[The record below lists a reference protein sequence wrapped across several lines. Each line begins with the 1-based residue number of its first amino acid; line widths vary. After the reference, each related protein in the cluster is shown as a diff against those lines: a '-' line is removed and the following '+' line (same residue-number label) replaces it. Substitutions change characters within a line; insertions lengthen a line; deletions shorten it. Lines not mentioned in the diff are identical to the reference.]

1 VYKAFFGLVRNPF
14 ELSPDPS
21 FLCPLGRSEEAL
33 ASIYHAILRRKGFVV
48 LTGEVGTGKTLTVR
62 YLCELW
68 KDRQIPFAN
77 VIGPI
82 LSVTDFLSYV
92 TFDLGI
98 KVAEPSKGNLLR
110 ALYEFL
116 LAQFEKGLTTVLVV
130 DEAHQLPRAVLEEIR
145 LLTNFETAQ
154 EKLLQ
159 ILLVGQPEL
168 DNKLDSFEL
177 RQLKQRVAIRCHLEP
192 LSEDETR
199 LYIERR
205 LRLAGASSSAGTIF
219 PTDAVQ
225 AIYQHS
231 SGIPR
236 LVNSICEQ
244 ALVAAYALQLPS
256 IPVEIIDDVASY
268 FRLNLAPDVSR
279 VEGPSLKDGGEQN
292 EPPENYPAA
301 PTAASPEKNLRTD
314 VRSLKEQKE
323 PIGAAIHSALSH
335 TSEVRPAETK
345 EPASSGIMATQVFL
359 GAPGPEQ
366 SPEATKELHPG
377 EFGIRSAVITSL
389 SSRAQTQ
396 PGTPRVVSETK
407 DKSKTDSTREG
418 TRELA
423 GTSLRSSVAANSKV
437 PSGVW
442 YGGSLMIA
450 GAALLLVFSLVFS
463 GDWIR
468 LFHSSV
474 LGDSVL
480 KPPRT
485 TTASAVTLDVEPGI
499 VNRAVQSN
507 RGPGSQEQGN
517 KTKQSSTS
525 SGHSPRPPKSS
536 LSVPSAVSS
545 VLLASRND
553 AVPAWTHWD
562 SKVRAAPSL
571 DARAVWRQPNGLAAS
586 AISTEPPVPPPA
598 SAGAAP
604 RERGGEFRQAKLLS
618 SVSVGYPAI
627 AQQTHTEGDVI
638 INAVIDEK
646 GKVRDM
652 RVVSGSL
659 LLREAALDALRQWR
673 YEPATLDGQ
682 PLSIAVQVTI
692 SFRHGS
698 PE

>member
-1 VYKAFFGLVRNPF
+1 VYKAFFGLSRNPF

-21 FLCPLGRSEEAL
+21 FLCPLGRSEEAV

-77 VIGPI
+77 VIGPR

-116 LAQFEKGLTTVLVV
+116 LAQFEKGLTTVLIV

-199 LYIERR
+199 VYIERR
-205 LRLAGASSSAGTIF
+205 LRLAGASSSASTMF
-219 PTDAVQ
+219 PADAVQ
-225 AIYQHS
+225 AIYQYS

-244 ALVAAYALQLPS
+244 ALVAAYALQLAS

-268 FRLNLAPDVSR
+268 FRLGLAPDVGR
-279 VEGPSLKDGGEQN
+279 MERPSPNDEQN
-292 EPPENYPAA
+292 EPSENYSAP
-301 PTAASPEKNLRTD
+301 PTAASSPEKSLSTD
-314 VRSLKEQKE
+314 ARSLKKQNE
-323 PIGAAIHSALSH
+323 PIGTAIHSALPH
-335 TSEVRPAETK
+335 IFHPRPDETK
-345 EPASSGIMATQVFL
+345 EMASSGIVATQVLSGAL
-359 GAPGPEQ
+359 GAEE
-366 SPEATKELHPG
+366 SPEAAKELRPG
-377 EFGIRSAVITSL
+377 ELEMRSAVMTLL
-389 SSRAQTQ
+389 SSGEHTQ
-396 PGTPRVVSETK
+396 PGTPPGVSHPK
-407 DKSKTDSTREG
+407 NKPKTDSVREG
-418 TRELA
+418 TREPA
-423 GTSLRSSVAANSKV
+423 RTSLRSSVAANSKV
-437 PSGVW
+437 PPKGW
-442 YGGSLMIA
+442 YGRSMMIA
-450 GAALLLVFSLVFS
+450 GAALLLIPLFVFA
-463 GDWIR
+463 GDSIR

-480 KPPRT
+480 NRPRIK
-485 TTASAVTLDVEPGI
+485 TALAMAPDVEPGV
-499 VNRAVQSN
+499 VNQAGQSF

-517 KTKQSSTS
+517 KAKQSSTS
-525 SGHSPRPPKSS
+525 SGHSPGPRRSS
-536 LSVPSAVSS
+536 SSAPSAVSS
-545 VLLASRND
+545 VLLGSRND

-562 SKVRAAPSL
+562 LKVRAAPTL
-571 DARAVWRQPNGLAAS
+571 DARAVSQQPNGLTAS
-586 AISTEPPVPPPA
+586 IISSEPPVPPRA
-598 SAGAAP
+598 SAGAVL

-618 SVSVGYPAI
+618 SVSVAYPPV
-627 AQQTHTEGDVI
+627 AQQTHTEGDVVI
-638 INAVIDEK
+638 HAVVDEK

-652 RVVSGSL
+652 QVVSGPL
-659 LLREAALDALRQWR
+659 LLRQAALDALRQWR
-673 YEPATLDGQ
+673 YEPATLDGR
-682 PLSIAVQVTI
+682 PLSIAVEVTI